1 MSTQTHSQT
10 LCIYQPGKP
19 YIETASKET
28 PPRNLDG
35 ETFDVILARLNS
47 NLREGEPAFQILTID
62 EAADQIE
69 EISLAQYC
77 GPWKEIDEET
87 WWDALGVLPPE
98 KWQTVGG
105 VELFRMME
113 YLTGSITAHYARL
126 DSRYFTRNASTATPY
141 AQLAAEV
148 AAL

>member
-1 MSTQTHSQT
+1 M
-10 LCIYQPGKP
+10 LCIYQPGKTHVV
-19 YIETASKET
+19 TASRET

-47 NLREGEPAFQILTID
+47 NLKNGEPAFQIVTID
-62 EAADQIE
+62 DAADQIE
-69 EISLAQYC
+69 EINRAQYC
-77 GPWKEIDEET
+77 GPWREIDEET
-87 WWDALGVLPPE
+87 WWDALEVLPPE

-126 DSRYFTRNASTATPY
+126 GSRYFTRNASIATPY

>member
-1 MSTQTHSQT
+1 MNTTQAPV
-10 LCIYQPGKP
+10 LCIYQPGKTHVV
-19 YIETASKET
+19 TASRET

-35 ETFDVILARLNS
+35 ETFEAVLARLNS
-47 NLREGEPAFQILTID
+47 NLKDGEPVFQVLTID
-62 EAADQIE
+62 DAADQIE
-69 EISLAQYC
+69 EINRVQYC
-77 GPWKEIDEET
+77 EPWKEIDEET
-87 WWDALGVLPPE
+87 WWDALEVLPPE

-126 DSRYFTRNASTATPY
+126 GSRYFTKNACISTPY

>member
-1 MSTQTHSQT
+1 MNIQTHSQT
-10 LCIYQPGKP
+10 LCIYQQGKTHVV
-19 YIETASKET
+19 TASRET

-35 ETFDVILARLNS
+35 ETFDVVLARLND
-47 NLREGEPAFQILTID
+47 NLREGETAFQIVTLD
-62 EAADQIE
+62 DAADQIE
-69 EISLAQYC
+69 EINRAQYC
-77 GPWKEIDEET
+77 GPWIEIDVET
-87 WWDALGVLPPE
+87 WWDALEVLPPE

-126 DSRYFTRNASTATPY
+126 GSRYFTRNASTATPY

-148 AAL
+148 ATL